1 MKAFNQE
8 KILVG
13 AFSVIVKSLRTFVQA
28 LVRCNALCSVTV
40 LLYCPLQYALYVPG
54 LTLLLKLPLLLPPL
68 STHLARIRGGYV
80 RARASTTKPAAASA
94 SAPDL
99 PARAAATAQLTGYR
113 RRDNLSCVPEAYGG
127 GGVESV

>member
-1 MKAFNQE
+1 M
-8 KILVG
+8 
-13 AFSVIVKSLRTFVQA
+13 IVVKCLRTFGSSSRPHQLQCTV
-28 LVRCNALCSVTV
+28 LCTV

-80 RARASTTKPAAASA
+80 RARPSTTKPAAASA

-113 RRDNLSCVPEAYGG
+113 RRDNLSYVPEAYGG